1 VHVEAHVAVG
11 SVEEDA
17 VGSALKLEMTFG
29 LKDGSGL
36 MVDDLVGTEGVGSI
50 VDDDVSVKGEQVADA
65 GLAVGFKLYGDTAR
79 RLGFRLCDGEQ
90 FLARI
95 VWEVGFGVV

>member
-17 VGSALKLEMTFG
+17 VGPALKLEMAFG
-29 LKDGSGL
+29 LKDRSGL
-36 MVDDLVGTEGVGSI
+36 VIDDLVGTEDVGSI
-50 VDDDVSVKGEQVADA
+50 VDDDVSIKGEQVADT
-65 GLAVGFKLYGDTAR
+65 GLAVGFKLDGDTAR
-79 RLGFRLCDGEQ
+79 RLGFGLGDGEQ
-90 FLARI
+90 FLAGI